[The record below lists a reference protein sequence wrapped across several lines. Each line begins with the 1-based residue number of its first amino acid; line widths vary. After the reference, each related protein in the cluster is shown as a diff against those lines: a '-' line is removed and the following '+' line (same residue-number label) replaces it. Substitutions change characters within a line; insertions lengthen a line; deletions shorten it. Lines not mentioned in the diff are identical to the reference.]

1 MAAVTPAERFA
12 KLAALDPDEVI
23 THSFVRDIPISGG
36 KTLALITLD
45 NGKDHTRPD
54 TLGPHTLL
62 RFAEVL
68 DGQAARA
75 KQGEIHG
82 VAVTGKPLIFEKRA
96 DI

>member
-45 NGKDHTRPD
+45 NGEDYTRPN
-54 TLGPHTLL
+54 TLSL
-62 RFAEVL
+62 
-68 DGQAARA
+68 
-75 KQGEIHG
+75 HG
-82 VAVTGKPLIFEKRA
+82 ALPM
-96 DI
+96 